1 MAPEDIE
8 DFFAPFLHVSLKRM
22 FGGYGITAEGRMIAL
37 EFDGEIFLKVD
48 DATRGFFESHGAT
61 PFTYEKKTGQ
71 QAVMSYFRVPA
82 EAFDDD
88 RLKRACLD
96 AALQVAQRAALPK
109 AKKAPKPKK
118 PARTPRTI

>member
-8 DFFAPFLHVSLKRM
+8 DFFAPFLRISLKRM
-22 FGGYGITAEGRMIAL
+22 FGGHGITAEGRMIAL

-48 DATRGFFESHGAT
+48 DATRAFFEGHGAT

-82 EAFDDD
+82 EAYDDD
-88 RLKRACLD
+88 RLKRACLE
-96 AALQVAQRAALPK
+96 AALEAARRAAMPK
-109 AKKAPKPKK
+109 PKKAAKPKK
-118 PARTPRTI
+118 PARKPRTT